1 MADSSS
7 SSEEIDVVEN
17 PIQLA
22 INKGATLKE
31 PDRAAI
37 SRKRR
42 IVKNKGKY
50 KASRVNN
57 QSKNNTCVWD
67 RIKDFPGQHLV
78 NENGQLRCNAC
89 NEIVSIKKSSIEKHI
104 QSKKHVNG
112 LASITKSKKEKQTIL
127 ECLKKQD
134 ARDSASSSTLPEEM
148 RLFRFELVETF
159 LLAGIEISKIHIMC
173 PVLQKYARHRY
184 IIN

>member
-7 SSEEIDVVEN
+7 SSEEIDVVKN

-37 SRKRR
+37 SRKRK

-57 QSKNNTCVWD
+57 QPKNNTCVWD

-78 NENGQLRCNAC
+78 NENGQLWCNAC
-89 NEIVSIKKSSIEKHI
+89 NEIISIKKGPS
-104 QSKKHVNG
+104 
-112 LASITKSKKEKQTIL
+112 
-127 ECLKKQD
+127 
-134 ARDSASSSTLPEEM
+134 RSTYNRKNML
-148 RLFRFELVETF
+148 TD
-159 LLAGIEISKIHIMC
+159 
-173 PVLQKYARHRY
+173 LQVSPKAKRRTRPFWSV
-184 IIN
+184 

>member
-1 MADSSS
+1 MADVLSSN
-7 SSEEIDVVEN
+7 SSEEDDAVTN

-22 INKGATLKE
+22 INKGANITE

-37 SRKRR
+37 SRKRK
-42 IVKNKGKY
+42 IVKNSGKY
-50 KASRVNN
+50 KASRVKNH
-57 QSKNNTCVWD
+57 SKNDTCVWD
-67 RIKDFPGQHLV
+67 RLKDFPGQHFV

-89 NEIVSIKKSSIEKHI
+89 SEIISIKKSSIEKHV

-112 LASITKSKKEKQTIL
+112 IASIAKSKKENQTIL

-134 ARDSASSSTLPEEM
+134 IRDRASGSTLPEDM

-159 LLAGIEISKIHIMC
+159 LLAGIEISKIDIMR
-173 PVLQKYARHRY
+173 PFLEKYARHR
-184 IIN
+184 